1 MKRMTFRVL
10 AAVAFAVWTGGIV
23 HRVSAAQGTT
33 TWSGVYTDAQATS
46 GAQAYAK
53 NCSECHLEDM
63 AGDGFAPPLKGPE
76 FMNNWNSLTVGDL
89 FERIRVSM
97 PPSNPSS
104 VTAKEKAEITAHIL
118 KNAGFPAGS
127 AELASQTEP
136 LKAIKFEATK
146 PGR

>member
-1 MKRMTFRVL
+1 MGPLKNIRTTLVQTL
-10 AAVAFAVWTGGIV
+10 VAISLLVTA
-23 HRVSAAQGTT
+23 RPSAAD
-33 TWSGVYTDAQATS
+33 VVTD
-46 GAQAYAK
+46 
-53 NCSECHLEDM
+53 
-63 AGDGFAPPLKGPE
+63 
-76 FMNNWNSLTVGDL
+76 WNALTVGDL

-118 KNAGFPAGS
+118 KNAGFPAGA
-127 AELASQTEP
+127 AELAAQTEP